1 MNMKIQT
8 LYQTAIKFAASK
20 HGQKNQ
26 LVPGTNLPYLLH
38 LSNVAMEIM
47 IAHQETRDWDFGL
60 AVQLALLHD
69 TLEDT
74 ATAFEELET
83 IFGAQV
89 AEGVAALTKNPSLPK
104 ENQMIDS
111 LTRIK
116 KLGKE
121 VWSVKLADRIT
132 NLQPPPHF
140 WKPEKINRYREEASL
155 ILSALEGANEY
166 LEKRLSEKILSYG
179 K

>member
-1 MNMKIQT
+1 MYIQE
-8 LYQTAIKFAASK
+8 LYQNAIKFAAIK
-20 HGQKNQ
+20 HAQKNQ
-26 LVPGTNLPYLLH
+26 VVPGTKLPYLLH
-38 LSNVAMEIM
+38 LSNVAMEIL
-47 IAHQETRDWDFGL
+47 IADRETKSWDVDL

-74 ATAFEELET
+74 DTELDELET
-83 IFGAQV
+83 IFGARV
-89 AEGVAALTKNPSLPK
+89 AEGVAALTKNASLPK
-104 ENQMIDS
+104 EDQMMDS

-116 KLGKE
+116 KLDKE

-140 WKPEKINRYREEASL
+140 WKPEKIIRYRNEAIL
-155 ILSALEGANEY
+155 ILSELKGANDY
-166 LEKRLSEKILSYG
+166 LEKRLAEKIGEYL